1 MEALVL
7 VVDDNRE
14 MAEGLQFGLEIEGF
28 RVALASDGE
37 LAVEFLER
45 EQPDL
50 ILADI
55 KMPRMDGYAL
65 LHVVKQN
72 ARWRNIPFVF
82 VTATADWREAVI
94 AKSIGADEYIVKP
107 FELENLIKVVK
118 RLTKVAERAE
128 VSTAGEEKE
137 EGIPDRIR
145 GCRTVV
151 VRPRIRGE
159 KQTQREEP
167 S

>member
-1 MEALVL
+1 MEALIL

-14 MAEGLQFGLEIEGF
+14 MAEGLQYGLEMEGY

-72 ARWRNIPFVF
+72 AKWCNIPFVF

-107 FELENLIKVVK
+107 FDFEDLVKVVK
-118 RLTKVAERAE
+118 RLTTAAERAE
-128 VSTAGEEKE
+128 IGTAGDEEE
-137 EGIPDRIR
+137 ETG
-145 GCRTVV
+145 T
-151 VRPRIRGE
+151 
-159 KQTQREEP
+159 
-167 S
+167 